1 MPRDQDAAREPPT
14 AGSETVTG
22 VYERALGEA
31 AADLHPKVRERYDL
45 DADDGVVC
53 VGRGEMDIT
62 RGTLVLPALYAM
74 TTQNMLF
81 PESGTDVPFSVTTTA
96 YTTAAGHE
104 AMTTRR
110 AFDFGDTTRVFD
122 SLTVWDA
129 DAERLLDFLG
139 TRGRVASELRPRV
152 EDGALVVAG
161 GRQWARLGNRYVPL
175 PGPLAADV
183 EVRDRYDESDERY
196 HVTATV
202 ENGVVGHMLGYRGTF
217 TQEQTDGD
225 GTPDDLRIVRDLD
238 RLPPR

>member
-1 MPRDQDAAREPPT
+1 M
-14 AGSETVTG
+14 TG
-22 VYERALGEA
+22 VYDRALGDA
-31 AADLHPKVRERYDL
+31 AADLHPKVRDRYSL
-45 DADDGVVC
+45 GPDDGTVC

-62 RGTLVLPALYAM
+62 RGALVLPALYAM

-81 PESGTDVPFSVTTTA
+81 PEAGEDVRFSVTTVA
-96 YTTAAGHE
+96 YTTEGGHE

-110 AFDFGDTTRVFD
+110 AFDFGDTTRLFD

-139 TRGRVASELRPRV
+139 THGRIASELHPRV

-161 GRQWARLGNRYVPL
+161 GRQWTRLGNRYVPL

-183 EVRDRYDESDERY
+183 EVRDRYDENDERY

-202 ENGVVGHMLGYRGTF
+202 ENDLVGHMLGYQGTF
-217 TQEQTDGD
+217 TQNQTASG
-225 GTPDDLRIVRDLD
+225 GTPDDLRIVRGLD

>member
-1 MPRDQDAAREPPT
+1 M
-14 AGSETVTG
+14 TG

-31 AADLHPKVRERYDL
+31 AADLHPKVHERYSL

-74 TTQNMLF
+74 ATQNMLF
-81 PESGTDVPFSVTTTA
+81 PEAGTDVPFSVTTTA

-110 AFDFGDTTRVFD
+110 EFDFGETTRVFD

-129 DAERLLDFLG
+129 AAGRLLDFLG
-139 TRGRVASELRPRV
+139 THGRVASELRPRV

-161 GRQWARLGNRYVPL
+161 GRQWARVGGRYVPL

-183 EVRDRYDESDERY
+183 EVRDRYDEADERY

-202 ENGVVGHMLGYRGTF
+202 ENALVGHMLGYRGSF
-217 TQEQTDGD
+217 TQERTDRGE
-225 GTPDDLRIVRDLD
+225 TPADLRLVRGLD

>member
-1 MPRDQDAAREPPT
+1 M
-14 AGSETVTG
+14 TG

-31 AADLHPKVRERYDL
+31 AADLHPKVRERYAL
-45 DADDGVVC
+45 DPDDGVVC

-74 TTQNMLF
+74 ATQNMLF
-81 PESGTDVPFSVTTTA
+81 PESGRAVPFSVTTAA

-110 AFDFGDTTRVFD
+110 AFDFGDATRVFD

-139 TRGRVASELRPRV
+139 TRGRVATELHPRV
-152 EDGALVVAG
+152 EDGALVVVG
-161 GRQWARLGNRYVPL
+161 GRQWARIGGRYVPL

-183 EVRDRYDESDERY
+183 EVRDRYDEADDRY

-202 ENGVVGHMLGYRGTF
+202 ENALVGHVLGYRGTF
-217 TQEQTDGD
+217 TQEQTDRGE
-225 GTPDDLRIVRDLD
+225 TPADLRLVRDLD
-238 RLPPR
+238 RLPPQ

>member
-1 MPRDQDAAREPPT
+1 M
-14 AGSETVTG
+14 TG

-31 AADLHPKVRERYDL
+31 AADLHPKVRDRYSL
-45 DADDGVVC
+45 DPDDGVVC

-74 TTQNMLF
+74 TSQNMLF
-81 PESGTDVPFSVTTTA
+81 PEAGEDVPLSVTTVA

-110 AFDFGDTTRVFD
+110 RFDFCDTVRCFD
-122 SLTVWDA
+122 SLTLWDA
-129 DAERLLDFLG
+129 EAGRLLDFLG
-139 TRGRVASELRPRV
+139 THGRIASELHPRV

-183 EVRDRYDESDERY
+183 VVRDRYDERDEQY

-202 ENGVVGHMLGYRGTF
+202 ENSLVGHMLGYRGTF
-217 TQEQTDGD
+217 TQEQTADD
-225 GTPDDLRIVRDLD
+225 GTPEELRIVRGLD